1 MKSNDMGY
9 LLVGI
14 ITLEML
20 LMNLINDRINC
31 KSYKKSVLTQLV
43 LLLSSGIIGIGFI
56 LVSYLLATTWILKNK
71 LFIVYLLGI
80 LNKNIKV
87 LNFSSILF

>member
-1 MKSNDMGY
+1 MGY